1 MTLRALAI
9 GALACGLGVSLA
21 AQSPDALTAPKFGTP
36 YGNNK
41 SAGTFE
47 TVNGIKLYVET
58 YGKGQ
63 PMLQI
68 HGNGE
73 SIASMGHQIRF
84 FAGRYRVI
92 AADSR
97 GHGKSELGP
106 GRLTY
111 EQMAEDLNA
120 LLEKRGLKSVSV
132 LGWSDGGILG
142 LLLAIHHPDKVGR
155 LAIMGANLTPAG
167 AYDWANELVA
177 DKGKQID
184 QMIAKGDT
192 SKPWGLLKQYF
203 DLLGKQPNI
212 PVAQLKTV
220 KAPTLVMAGDRD
232 VIVDTHTLE
241 IFHGLPSA
249 QLAIFPGA
257 THMIPWQ
264 NPDLFNRTVE
274 AFLTKPFA
282 TPDTKDLLKAM
293 MAGIP

>member
-1 MTLRALAI
+1 MRMIRAI
-9 GALACGLGVSLA
+9 GVFVCGLGASLV
-21 AQSPDALTAPKFGTP
+21 AQSPDTLTAPTFRTP
-36 YGNNK
+36 YGQNT
-41 SAGTFE
+41 SAGAFE
-47 TVNGIKLYVET
+47 VVNGIRLYVET

-84 FAGRYRVI
+84 FSDRYRVI

-97 GHGKSELGP
+97 GHGKSDMGG

-120 LLEKRGLKSVSV
+120 LLEKRGLKSVYV

-155 LAIMGANLTPAG
+155 LAIMGANLNPAG
-167 AYDWANELVA
+167 AYDWANDLVA
-177 DKGKQID
+177 AKEKQIAA
-184 QMIAKGDT
+184 MIAKGDT
-192 SKPWGLLKQYF
+192 SQPWSRLKQLF
-203 DLLGKQPNI
+203 DLLGTQPNI

-232 VIVDTHTLE
+232 VIADVHTLE
-241 IFHGLPSA
+241 IFHNLPDA
-249 QLAIFPGA
+249 HLAIFPGA

-264 NPDLFNRTVE
+264 NPALFNQTVE
-274 AFLTKPFA
+274 TFLTTPF
-282 TPDTKDLLKAM
+282 TKPDTKDILSAM
-293 MAGIP
+293 MATN